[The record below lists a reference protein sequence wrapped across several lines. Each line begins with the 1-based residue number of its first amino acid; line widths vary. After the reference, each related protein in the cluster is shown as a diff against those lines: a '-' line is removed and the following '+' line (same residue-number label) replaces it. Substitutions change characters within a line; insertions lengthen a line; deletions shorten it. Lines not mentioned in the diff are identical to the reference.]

1 MGILGD
7 FFEPPYFCQPIVV
20 SNLGTVFQ
28 QFVKLTSTM
37 EAVTPGLLAI
47 LSGTVFKKKCEILLK
62 RHYDSL
68 HPPYSLALLSLE
80 TSVIYCSHINSLCG
94 MPLSR
99 AFSHGD
105 GPCMEGDGA
114 RRGAKIRRRNKRQ
127 NDSTLKLDAY
137 LLRRASII
145 LSFWHSPYGSR
156 AWKVSEIL
164 IDYSV

>member
-47 LSGTVFKKKCEILLK
+47 LSGTVFKKKCEIL
-62 RHYDSL
+62 
-68 HPPYSLALLSLE
+68 SLALLSLE